1 MFRTLRVCILE
12 KGFSHLSVGLFL
24 LKGEK
29 MKQVCATCKWLD
41 TLPFAD
47 EWVCTNEESEYADC
61 PCDYPEKDTC
71 SEWKGK
77 NADEEVD

>member
-1 MFRTLRVCILE
+1 
-12 KGFSHLSVGLFL
+12 
-24 LKGEK
+24 

-61 PCDYPEKDTC
+61 PCDYPDKDTC

-77 NADEEVD
+77 NDEEVD